1 MPFGDRFYFSR
12 NGGIGGGRLVH
23 PKDTMAASG
32 VGYRNNMGGNGR
44 AIFVPFGMNGVRI
57 TLMSSVAYKC
67 PDILGQSYQCP

>member
-12 NGGIGGGRLVH
+12 NSGIGGGRWVH

-57 TLMSSVAYKC
+57 NHSHLVGPPFPAFKA
-67 PDILGQSYQCP
+67 QF